1 VTSGGLT
8 IDCIWFN
15 LSCLRGQR
23 QEIEYGVRG
32 LLNGFPASMLKA
44 FLCSFFG
51 LCSSVLI
58 IFLSIRLS
66 IDLFVLLSFSISK
79 ID

>member
-1 VTSGGLT
+1 MTSGGLT

-32 LLNGFPASMLKA
+32 LLNGFPSGFNAQGI
-44 FLCSFFG
+44 SFFLL
-51 LCSSVLI
+51 LCSSV
-58 IFLSIRLS
+58 
-66 IDLFVLLSFSISK
+66 
-79 ID
+79 

>member
-1 VTSGGLT
+1 MTSGGLT

-32 LLNGFPASMLKA
+32 LLNGFPSGFNAKGI
-44 FLCSFFG
+44 SFFFFWIM
-51 LCSSVLI
+51 L
-58 IFLSIRLS
+58 
-66 IDLFVLLSFSISK
+66 
-79 ID
+79 